1 MATRRWA
8 DMQLA
13 QRRMLVVSVAVQFA
27 LLAAALIDIRRRPR
41 EQIRGPKPVWAGLA
55 FVNFVGPAAYFVLGR
70 KRHAARPA
78 EGEG

>member
-13 QRRMLVVSVAVQFA
+13 QRRMLVVSVTVQFV

-41 EQIRGPKPVWAGLA
+41 EQIRGPKGIWAGLA
-55 FVNFVGPAAYFVLGR
+55 FVNFIGPAAYFVFGR
-70 KRHAARPA
+70 KRHAQPA
-78 EGEG
+78 DGGG

>member
-27 LLAAALIDIRRRPR
+27 LRAAAVLDSRRGPR
-41 EQIRGPKPVWAGLA
+41 GQIRGPKPVWAGLA
-55 FVNFVGPAAYFVLGR
+55 FVTFGGPAACFVLGR

>member
-55 FVNFVGPAAYFVLGR
+55 FVNFIGPAAYFVFGR
-70 KRHAARPA
+70 KRRAAQR
-78 EGEG
+78 GEG

>member
-41 EQIRGPKPVWAGLA
+41 EQIRGPKGVWAGVS
-55 FVNFVGPAAYFVLGR
+55 FINFAGPAAYFVFGR
-70 KRHAARPA
+70 KRHAK
-78 EGEG
+78 GQG

>member
-1 MATRRWA
+1 
-8 DMQLA
+8 MQLA

-55 FVNFVGPAAYFVLGR
+55 FVNFAGPAAYFVFGR